1 MPENTNYH
9 ELPLEELLKLEKK
22 LKVNKLISATIIG
35 FLIGVI
41 AFGIFTKG
49 FGFLFIFIS
58 LFLIYLI
65 NKNSEKQKQSLKDI
79 QNEIKHKSIN
89 Q

>member
-1 MPENTNYH
+1 MAENNNYH

-22 LKVNKLISATIIG
+22 HQVNKLISATFIG

-41 AFGIFTKG
+41 VFGIFNKG

-65 NKNSEKQKQSLKDI
+65 NKNSAKQKLELIEI
-79 QNEIKHKSIN
+79 QNEIQNKKRI
-89 Q
+89 